1 MPLIKSES
9 KQAVAESTKT
19 GVVVAIMLDVA
30 RCTSSKTKKV
40 KK

>member
-9 KQAVAESTKT
+9 KQAVAESIKT

-30 RCTSSKTKKV
+30 RCASSKNQKG
-40 KK
+40 